1 MDKKKITQEEWNELQ
16 DHWKTIVN
24 CVFRAEETL
33 DKKYKEELRKA
44 KKLPAKEKQE
54 ICDKYVEVIA
64 NEILSTTFEL

>member
-33 DKKYKEELRKA
+33 DKKYKEELHKA
-44 KKLPAKEKQE
+44 KNLPFEEKQAA
-54 ICDKYVEVIA
+54 CDRYTTAIVDK
-64 NEILSTTFEL
+64 ILSTTFEL